1 MTSLLLTLRKQ
12 VWASLLHPPY
22 TSTPKGIL
30 DQPILEHCSSFLVC
44 FCTSITYYMSMSHG
58 PHYMPLHA
66 HVPCFHVSWPQSTS
80 CLSFISRQKA
90 WDLPHVQETYIISS
104 YRVPLTAG
112 LMPGYWQQ
120 PLRSLGPGCLPSL
133 SPPQVYEWMITL
145 AVGLRLGT
153 PLCQPHIC
161 QPLWRSLLMPS
172 LLTDS
177 AVLKAKAVFHAMPLS
192 MPSYTGH

>member
-1 MTSLLLTLRKQ
+1 M
-12 VWASLLHPPY
+12 A
-22 TSTPKGIL
+22 
-30 DQPILEHCSSFLVC
+30 PITCH
-44 FCTSITYYMSMSHG
+44 YMPMSHVFMSHG
-58 PHYMPLHA
+58 LSPP
-66 HVPCFHVSWPQSTS
+66 PVSPSSPDKKHGTS
-80 CLSFISRQKA
+80 LMCKR
-90 WDLPHVQETYIISS
+90 HIISS
-104 YRVPLTAG
+104 YRVPQTAG

-172 LLTDS
+172 LLTGS